1 MGLSALMEDA
11 SGRRHLVTGEAAAGS
26 VPAVVPREVV
36 VVQRPR
42 SARALQTEF
51 WRAYIHVGVASYLLG
66 GVVAVTYLV
75 ATPHGPH
82 RSELVALDGSS
93 LAATVGLFWWVG
105 IRLVPTRWRT
115 PFFAVWTISTL
126 GFIGAGAILDGGATS
141 PLVFFLIHPLIFA
154 GLAYP
159 PRTASTLTGVAVVD
173 AVIVGSLS
181 RHPSVWQVVLLGGA
195 MLIGGL
201 LTTAVARNR
210 DRMTAAVVEAA
221 NHDGLTGCLT
231 RRALYERLQHE
242 VARARRYGTGFAI
255 VLADLD
261 RLKALN
267 DEGGHEHGDEALQ
280 RLAAVLMS
288 SARSSDLVGRLGGDE
303 FALLLPQAGAEEAEA
318 VARRL
323 VEAVRGAGRPPITA
337 SMGVAVWAGPS
348 DGLEELLRRA
358 DRAMYEAKRTG
369 RDQFRVS

>member
-1 MGLSALMEDA
+1 MVE
-11 SGRRHLVTGEAAAGS
+11 GRRS
-26 VPAVVPREVV
+26 VRV
-36 VVQRPR
+36 
-42 SARALQTEF
+42 LQLEF
-51 WRAYIHVGVASYLLG
+51 WRAYIHVGVLTYGLGSGTAIAYLL
-66 GVVAVTYLV
+66 

-82 RSELVALDGSS
+82 RGALLVLDGGS

-126 GFIGAGAILDGGATS
+126 GFIGAGAILDGGISS
-141 PLVFFLIHPLIFA
+141 PLAFFLLHPLIFA

-159 PRTASTLTGVAVVD
+159 PRTASTLTVLAAADAGV
-173 AVIVGSLS
+173 VGAMSG
-181 RHPSVWQVVLLGGA
+181 HPALWPTLLLASA

-210 DRMTAAVVEAA
+210 DRMTAAIVETA

-231 RRALYERLQHE
+231 RRAFYDRLQHE
-242 VARARRYGTGFAI
+242 VSRARRYGTGFAV

-303 FALLLPQAGAEEAEA
+303 FALLLPQVGLEESVTIAG
-318 VARRL
+318 RL
-323 VEAVRGAGRPPITA
+323 VEAIHGGGEPPISA
-337 SMGVAVWAGPS
+337 SLGVSVWAGPE
-348 DGLEELLRRA
+348 DGLEALVHRA
-358 DRAMYEAKRTG
+358 DVAMYAAKLAG
-369 RDQFRVS
+369 RDGFRICSPEGVGTGETWILPAPDAPGHLAG